1 MQWSGPNRRRRLLAV
16 GLLLALLAGGLTFL
30 AVGRS
35 RFAWDQAC
43 TLARRQLPGLLG
55 ADVGLGAARWTR
67 PDARSA
73 STALGHGPGRRPAHV
88 QRRRARG
95 ITVAGVQPLS
105 GRLELD
111 RVRVIRPRIW
121 LDLTPPAASR
131 EVRGLSAADLEHL
144 EVDTLE
150 VAAPRCGWRSPRAGE
165 VEVAGVELSWRT
177 RRRDAEFTLRTS
189 QGLVDLANGTTAAGG
204 RGPRGGGRR
213 WRPAGES
220 WR

>member
-16 GLLLALLAGGLTFL
+16 GLFLALLAGGLTFL

-55 ADVGLGAARWTR
+55 ADVGLGRCEVDPAGRTVRIYGLSATAPDGDR
-67 PDARSA
+67 PTFSA
-73 STALGHGPGRRPAHV
+73 DELE
-88 QRRRARG
+88 

-121 LDLTPPAASR
+121 LDLTRPRPPGGPGG
-131 EVRGLSAADLEHL
+131 RGAGR
-144 EVDTLE
+144 
-150 VAAPRCGWRSPRAGE
+150 APRGPEGRGC
-165 VEVAGVELSWRT
+165 
-177 RRRDAEFTLRTS
+177 RRRAE
-189 QGLVDLANGTTAAGG
+189 LADPPPRRRVPPPHLAGPHRPGQRTTAAGG
-204 RGPRGGGRR
+204 RRSRGGG
-213 WRPAGES
+213 
-220 WR
+220 